1 MRRFLF
7 SRNADNIDGVRYGGV
22 NAVFCASPGE
32 SGLTMNRRELG
43 LGVAAATMSLAGQ
56 AAAQSAAGTRDAAAI
71 AFYDGFNDQLA
82 RLPSTIQGDVRAFY
96 EMNGWRPV
104 WTPDRLRAL
113 NDAAGRAER
122 HGLSQG
128 DFFDFVGLAADPA
141 SSEIRT
147 TAAALGYARV
157 LAEGRVRPETVEDLW
172 EMQKNRVDLPGGL
185 SDALGRSRLVEW
197 FEALPPTDI
206 GYANLS
212 AGYIRYR
219 RLIREGGWPA
229 FRPGAT
235 IEPGASDARMP
246 ALIARLAAEG
256 DLAAADAPRLTA
268 EGLVYGSELQAAVR
282 SFQTR
287 HGLVSD
293 ARIGTGT
300 QRSLSASAEDRARQI
315 ALNLERRRWLKREVE
330 PERIEVNTAAAIM
343 VYWKDGKPVHSN
355 RVVVGTPANQ
365 TPSLEKPFASV
376 VANPPWYVPAG
387 IARNEILPRGP
398 GYLASQNMYI
408 SNGQVIQRAGPQA
421 ALGYVKFELRDSYAI
436 FLHDTPSKAAFNNA
450 YRHRSH
456 GCVRVQGAIDFA
468 RLLLSP
474 DPSLLGRFD
483 TALDAK
489 TTTRIQ
495 TGREIGVRLLY
506 WTAFVDG
513 QGRVAFREDVYSRDE
528 KLARALGIAVSLPR
542 PVDDGRTD
550 RNDVGP

>member
-1 MRRFLF
+1 VSVLFGLGAWASGPNVRR
-7 SRNADNIDGVRYGGV
+7 
-22 NAVFCASPGE
+22 GE

-56 AAAQSAAGTRDAAAI
+56 AAAQARDPAAV
-71 AFYDGFNDQLA
+71 AFYDNFNDQLA
-82 RLPSTIQGDVRAFY
+82 RLPEALQGDVRAFY

-104 WTPDRLRAL
+104 WTADRMRAL
-113 NDAAGRAER
+113 GDVAARADR
-122 HGLSQG
+122 HGLAQG

-141 SSEIRT
+141 SSEMRT

-157 LAEGRVRPETVEDLW
+157 LSEGRVRPETVEDLW
-172 EMQKNRVDLPGGL
+172 EMQKNRVDLPLGL
-185 SDALGRSRLVEW
+185 NDALSQTRLLAW
-197 FEALPPTDI
+197 FESLAPTDI

-219 RLIREGGWPA
+219 KLIRDGGWPA
-229 FRPGAT
+229 FTVGAV
-235 IEPGASDARMP
+235 IEPGASDTRIP
-246 ALIARLAAEG
+246 ILIQRLVAEG
-256 DLAAADAPRLTA
+256 DLSAADGARLTA
-268 EGLVYGSELQAAVR
+268 QGLVYGSELQTAVR
-282 SFQTR
+282 GFQAR
-287 HGLVSD
+287 HGLVAD

-315 ALNLERRRWLKREVE
+315 ALNLERRRWLKRDLQ

-343 VYWKDGKPVHSN
+343 VYWKDGRPVHSN
-355 RVVVGTPANQ
+355 RVVVGTPENQ

-398 GYLASQNMYI
+398 GYLAANNMFVT
-408 SNGQVIQRAGPQA
+408 NGQVVQRAGPTA

-474 DPSLLGRFD
+474 DPELLNRFD

-513 QGRVAFREDVYSRDE
+513 QGRVAFREDVYRRDE
-528 KLARALGIAVSLPR
+528 KLAQALGIAVSLPR